1 MNFEQVVKKFQTNPK
16 YMQSGAGKLAKRFKT
31 TRENIYK
38 ARNLVRG
45 YGSNKE
51 FKDKLP
57 KILIFD
63 LETSPLRG
71 YIWSRWQQNVYPDQ
85 MLSDWFLLTWSAKW
99 LYSAEVLSDKLTSEE
114 VLNEDDCRIVNSL
127 WKLVDEADI
136 IIAHNGDRFDVP
148 RLNSRFIVNELPPAS
163 SYRTIDTKKVASK
176 HFGFSSNKLS
186 ELAKVFGFDGK
197 LDTDFELWAR
207 CMKGE
212 QEALDY
218 MQEYND
224 QDVLLLEEVYLK
236 LRPYIKSHPNVAVY
250 MNVNTQVCSS
260 CGSTKLTESG
270 KYQYTNTGK
279 FPLYRCECGA
289 ESRGRRTDF
298 DKGKRKGLLTSVAR

>member
-31 TRENIYK
+31 TRDIIYQ
-38 ARNLVRG
+38 ARSLVRSG
-45 YGSNKE
+45 ADVPKKR
-51 FKDKLP
+51 FP

-63 LETSPLRG
+63 LETSPLKA
-71 YIWSRWQQNVYPDQ
+71 YVWTRWQQNIYPDQ

-99 LYSAEVLSDKLTSEE
+99 LYSAEVMSDKLTPNE
-114 VLNEDDCRIVNSL
+114 VLTEDDKRIVKSL

-148 RLNSRFIVNELPPAS
+148 RLNSRFIVNNLSPAS

-176 HFGFSSNKLS
+176 QFGFSSNKLS

-197 LDTDFELWAR
+197 LDTDFELWAE
-207 CMKGE
+207 CMKGN

-224 QDVLLLEEVYLK
+224 QDVILLEEIYLK
-236 LRPYIKSHPNVAVY
+236 LRPYIKSHPNVGVY
-250 MNVNTQVCSS
+250 MEKDDPVCSS
-260 CGSTKLTESG
+260 CGSEKLIHTG
-270 KYQYTNTGK
+270 KYFFSNTAK
-279 FPLYRCECGA
+279 YPIYRCKCGA
-289 ESRGRRTDF
+289 ESRGRRTTY
-298 DKGKRKGLLTSVAR
+298 DKDRKKLLLTSVPR